1 MFKSLLIDFVLLS
14 GEARHDDYD
23 ESNRW
28 VVWNENDG
36 RYCLD
41 VFSQRDRRNGG
52 RCSKRVDNSI
62 SSLSSSK
69 SCHPRQIDSANQR
82 CVNEVCRPFFVAV
95 VATEGPASSC
105 AVRSNTNNKGASLA
119 LALRAPSIPVLRLRL
134 S

>member
-1 MFKSLLIDFVLLS
+1 MMNRIDGLFGMKTTGVIAWMS
-14 GEARHDDYD
+14 
-23 ESNRW
+23 
-28 VVWNENDG
+28 
-36 RYCLD
+36 
-41 VFSQRDRRNGG
+41 SQRDRRNGG

-82 CVNEVCRPFFVAV
+82 CVNEECRPFFVAV